1 MVKKSAETKIFFYN
15 ANTNLN
21 NHEDN
26 TSKPYYVATFKELNG
41 DQVKC
46 SVVPEEKSEC
56 TVAEFKKDTCMV
68 PLKDTFEF
76 SAMAEEGIPDMVEID
91 ELNPATLLY
100 NLMARYKREK
110 IEIYTYVGP
119 ILLVL
124 NPFKDPGL
132 NSEENRLRYVEIT
145 KTDQPLTLKKEL
157 EPHAFALSAI
167 AYATLKKE
175 RARQGIVISGE
186 SGAGKTESAKTC
198 MDFLTKLVTGDAAD
212 PEEDIGKK
220 ILACN
225 PILESFGNAKT
236 VRNDNSSRFGK
247 YTLMYFGLGE
257 DKVYGARIK
266 NYLLEKSRVVM
277 VNPNERGY
285 HIFYFILGGLSAD
298 KKT

>member
-1 MVKKSAETKIFFYN
+1 
-15 ANTNLN
+15 
-21 NHEDN
+21 
-26 TSKPYYVATFKELNG
+26 
-41 DQVKC
+41 
-46 SVVPEEKSEC
+46 
-56 TVAEFKKDTCMV
+56 
-68 PLKDTFEF
+68 
-76 SAMAEEGIPDMVEID
+76 MVEID

-132 NSEENRLRYVEIT
+132 NKDENRLRYVEIT
-145 KTDQPLTLKKEL
+145 KSEKPLTLKKEL
-157 EPHAFALSAI
+157 EPHAYALSAL
-167 AYATLKKE
+167 AYHTLKRE

-198 MDFLTKLVTGDAAD
+198 MDFLTKLVSSEDVG
-212 PEEDIGKK
+212 EEDDIGAK

-247 YTLMYFGLGE
+247 YVLMYFGMNE

-277 VNPNERGY
+277 VNKGERGY
-285 HIFYFILGGLSAD
+285 HIFYFMLGGLGEGLGRLGLAG
-298 KKT
+298 KTWQDFNYLKTGGIREENVQ

>member
-1 MVKKSAETKIFFYN
+1 
-15 ANTNLN
+15 
-21 NHEDN
+21 
-26 TSKPYYVATFKELNG
+26 
-41 DQVKC
+41 
-46 SVVPEEKSEC
+46 
-56 TVAEFKKDTCMV
+56 
-68 PLKDTFEF
+68 
-76 SAMAEEGIPDMVEID
+76 MAYEGIPDMVEID

-132 NSEENRLRYVEIT
+132 NSEENRMRYVEIT
-145 KTDQPLTLKKEL
+145 KSEQPLTLKKQL
-157 EPHAFALSAI
+157 EPHAFALSAL
-167 AYATLKKE
+167 AYSTMKIE

-198 MDFLTKLVTGDAAD
+198 MDFLTKLVSD
-212 PEEDIGKK
+212 PDMDPNDDIGRK

-247 YTLMYFGLGE
+247 YVLMYFAMDG

-277 VNPNERGY
+277 VNPGERGY
-285 HIFYFILGGLSAD
+285 HIFYFILGGLNAD
-298 KKT
+298 